1 MWLYVWPVVFTL
13 LVWWFSTGAVLFMIG
28 LPRVTHRYTVA
39 LWTLVAVGGLYGLA
53 ATRDDATV
61 AGAFCAFSSTILV
74 WAWHEM
80 TFLTGLVTG
89 PRTEPLP
96 RDAKGGARLLAA
108 IETVIYHELALFL
121 TALAVAFLVAD
132 GANQTG
138 FWTYMIL
145 WIMRLSAK
153 LNLFFGV
160 RNWAE
165 GFLPAHLTYLA
176 SYFRRRSFNLFFPIS
191 VTLSTCALGYLVGQ
205 MAEGGLSPHDIT
217 SHTCIATILAL
228 AVLEHWF
235 MVTEIPADGLWS
247 WGLASRDLTIG
258 KPEGATRCAPS
269 GTEKKPQREISAV
282 A

>member
-1 MWLYVWPVVFTL
+1 MSLYVWPIAFTL
-13 LVWWFSTGAVLFMIG
+13 LVWWFSTGALLFVIG
-28 LPRVTHRYTVA
+28 LPRATHRWSMGLATLIA
-39 LWTLVAVGGLYGLA
+39 LGGLYGLA

-61 AGAFCAFSSTILV
+61 SGAFCAFSCTILV

-80 TFLTGLVTG
+80 SFLMGFVTG
-89 PRTEPLP
+89 PRTDALP
-96 RDAKGGARLLAA
+96 RDATGGARLLAA

-121 TALAVAFLVAD
+121 TAIAVGFLVAD

-138 FWTYMIL
+138 FWTFMIL

-165 GFLPAHLTYLA
+165 GFLPTHLTYLA
-176 SYFRRRSFNLFFPIS
+176 SYFRRRSFNLFFPLS
-191 VTLSTCALGYLVGQ
+191 VTAATGVLGYLIGQ
-205 MAEGGLSPHDIT
+205 IAEGGLSPAEIT
-217 SHTCIATILAL
+217 ATTCISTILAL
-228 AVLEHWF
+228 AILEHWF

-247 WGLASRDLTIG
+247 WGLASRELALGHGETTPLAQ
-258 KPEGATRCAPS
+258 KGADT
-269 GTEKKPQREISAV
+269 TKQREMSAI